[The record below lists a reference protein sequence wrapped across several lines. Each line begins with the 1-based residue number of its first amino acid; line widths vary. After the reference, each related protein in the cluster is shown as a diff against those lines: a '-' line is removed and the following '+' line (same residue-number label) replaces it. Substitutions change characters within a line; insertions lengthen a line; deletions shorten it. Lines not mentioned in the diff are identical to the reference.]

1 MDSLSRIN
9 DGISCIEQL
18 QELVIAA
25 GLQSLCLHGNNIS
38 RISSLQHLTGLQELN
53 LSSNAIAVIEGLE
66 HLARLTS
73 LNLATNKLR
82 AVGPGLA
89 SLLSLERLN
98 LSYNSISDI
107 AGLASLQGPTYKI
120 SHINLQGNLLSS
132 VQQLTVLCGC
142 PHLSSLLLSGNPMC
156 SSASCASDIRAMLP
170 QVQQTDVASASPTFQ
185 PPAPMGFSHMLH
197 PQAPQYP
204 FPYVQQHPMQ
214 HTQQAVYPWQQ
225 QAPHSYYSHPS
236 EPGNMPPRSQ
246 GGSRRPKH
254 QQPQQQHA
262 PSKTAAAEPISDDE
276 DSQPALDQ
284 PRGSARAATQSGV
297 QQPSVSP
304 PRYTTAATQ
313 TPDGASEAQALQA
326 EAASLRQ
333 QLVSL
338 TQQLEGERAAA
349 SAGLQQLEL
358 RMRQELDEAQQRE
371 QLAASQQ
378 VEESYQEASYAVSRA
393 L

>member
-9 DGISCIEQL
+9 DGITSIEQL
-18 QELVIAA
+18 QELVIAV
-25 GLQSLCLHGNNIS
+25 GLHSLCLHGNNIS

-53 LSSNAIAVIEGLE
+53 LSSNAITVIEGLE
-66 HLARLTS
+66 HLTRLTS

-89 SLLSLERLN
+89 GLLSLERLN

-107 AGLASLQGPTYKI
+107 SGLASLQGPTYKI

-132 VQQLTVLCGC
+132 VKQLTVLCGC
-142 PHLSSLLLSGNPMC
+142 PQLSSLLLSGNPMC

-170 QVQQTDVASASPTFQ
+170 QVQHTDLASASPTFQ
-185 PPAPMGFSHMLH
+185 PPAPLGFSHMLH
-197 PQAPQYP
+197 PQAPQFP
-204 FPYVQQHPMQ
+204 FPYMQHSMQ

-225 QAPHSYYSHPS
+225 QAPHSYYSHLS
-236 EPGNMPPRSQ
+236 EPGNRPPKSQ
-246 GGSRRPKH
+246 AGSRRPKH

-262 PSKTAAAEPISDDE
+262 PSKPAAAEPISDDE
-276 DSQPALDQ
+276 DSQPAQDQ
-284 PRGSARAATQSGV
+284 PRGSARAATQPGMP
-297 QQPSVSP
+297 PSSASP
-304 PRYTTAATQ
+304 PRCTSAATQ
-313 TPDGASEAQALQA
+313 TPDGASEAHALQA

-333 QLVSL
+333 QLASL

-358 RMRQELDEAQQRE
+358 RLRQELDEAQQRE